1 MKLYTK
7 FLEIIGIRN
16 VSVMFIGLDKWS
28 MSKEAVKRNDVIFL
42 GGQRVRSAFD
52 DLSDDMLDRYTL
64 AKIQRCAKTLVKIH
78 HSDTD
83 KTVSAERTELEDKS
97 IHTTEIYFADMSIV
111 FPNFT
116 YNSKYLCDRS
126 DFLDVFVKKWSGSEF
141 TVERMVFQ
149 SG

>member
-78 HSDTD
+78 HSNTD
-83 KTVSAERTELEDKS
+83 KTVSAE
-97 IHTTEIYFADMSIV
+97 
-111 FPNFT
+111 
-116 YNSKYLCDRS
+116 
-126 DFLDVFVKKWSGSEF
+126 
-141 TVERMVFQ
+141 
-149 SG
+149 